1 VLEALEG
8 GCMRS
13 STTGWLLL
21 FPTLL
26 ILFVMGVVPFLFV
39 LVLGFFDWNVFA
51 ADPTLRFAGV
61 ENYRRLVF
69 DTQFL
74 TSIWLTLK
82 FAFFVVVSELI
93 LGYLL
98 AQLLMRD
105 FPGKGLFR
113 TIHTLPLVVAP
124 IAVGA
129 TWRLLT
135 VPGLGPIPYYLDR
148 WFGIDYRLGSFP
160 DQAFLTTV
168 IMDIWH
174 WTPLVTLTMLAGLA
188 ALPKEPFEQA
198 QVDGANKFQVFW
210 HITVPLMKP
219 VILTTVFIRLMDALR
234 TVDEV
239 WMLTGGGPAAATRY
253 IGLYIWRIVFPKTD
267 YGYGAAMS
275 LLTLYL
281 TVVLCW
287 LLYVALV
294 QQRRPRPR
302 VGSG

>member
-1 VLEALEG
+1 
-8 GCMRS
+8 MRS

-26 ILFVMGVVPFLFV
+26 ILVVMGVVPFLFV

-51 ADPTLRFAGV
+51 ADPSLRFAGV

-69 DTQFL
+69 DGPFL
-74 TSIWLTLK
+74 ASIWLTLR

-93 LGYLL
+93 LGYFL

-148 WFGIDYRLGSFP
+148 WFDIDYRMGSFP
-160 DQAFLTTV
+160 EQAFLTTV

-188 ALPKEPFEQA
+188 ALPKEPLEQA

-210 HITVPLMKP
+210 HITLPLMKP

-239 WMLTGGGPAAATRY
+239 WMLTGGGPGAATRY
-253 IGLYIWRIVFPKTD
+253 VGLYIWRIVFPKTD

-281 TVVLCW
+281 TIVLCW
-287 LLYVALV
+287 LLYVGLV
-294 QQRRPRPR
+294 QQRRPAGG
-302 VGSG
+302 GS

>member
-1 VLEALEG
+1 
-8 GCMRS
+8 MRS
-13 STTGWLLL
+13 STIGWLLL

-26 ILFVMGVVPFLFV
+26 ILLVMGVVPFLYV

-69 DTQFL
+69 DGPFL
-74 TSIWLTLK
+74 ASIWLTLK

-93 LGYLL
+93 LGYFL

-188 ALPKEPFEQA
+188 ALPKEPLEQA
-198 QVDGANKFQVFW
+198 QIDGANRFQVFW
-210 HITVPLMKP
+210 HVTLPLMKP

-281 TVVLCW
+281 TIVLCW

-294 QQRRPRPR
+294 QQRRPRA
-302 VGSG
+302 GSG

>member
-1 VLEALEG
+1 
-8 GCMRS
+8 MR
-13 STTGWLLL
+13 TLIIGWLLL
-21 FPTLL
+21 LPTVAVLL
-26 ILFVMGVVPFLFV
+26 VAGVLPFLYV
-39 LVLGFFDWNVFA
+39 LVVGFFDWNLFA
-51 ADPTLRFAGV
+51 ADPTLRFAGL

-69 DTQFL
+69 DAAFL
-74 TSIWLTLK
+74 HSIWLTLQ
-82 FAFFVVVSELI
+82 FTFYVVVSELI
-93 LGYLL
+93 LGYLV

-105 FPGKGLFR
+105 FPGKGFFR
-113 TIHTLPLVVAP
+113 TIHTLPLMVAP

-148 WFGIDYRLGSFP
+148 WLDVDYRLGTFA

-174 WTPLVTLTMLAGLA
+174 WTPLVTLTMLAGLS
-188 ALPKEPFEQA
+188 ALPKEPMEQA
-198 QVDGANKFQVFW
+198 QVDGANKLQIFW
-210 HITVPLMKP
+210 YITLPMLKP

-239 WMLTGGGPAAATRY
+239 WMLTGGGPGTATRY
-253 IGLYIWRIVFPKTD
+253 IGLHIWRVVFPKTD

-281 TVVLCW
+281 TIVLCW
-287 LLYVALV
+287 LLYAALV
-294 QQRRPRPR
+294 ARRDLPERR
-302 VGSG
+302 R

>member
-1 VLEALEG
+1 
-8 GCMRS
+8 MRS

-51 ADPTLRFAGV
+51 ADPSLRFAGV

-69 DTQFL
+69 DGPFL
-74 TSIWLTLK
+74 ASIWLTLR

-93 LGYLL
+93 LGYFL

-148 WFGIDYRLGSFP
+148 WFDIDYRMGSFP
-160 DQAFLTTV
+160 EQAFLTTV

-188 ALPKEPFEQA
+188 ALPKEPLEQA
-198 QVDGANKFQVFW
+198 QVDGANRFQVFW
-210 HITVPLMKP
+210 HITLPLMKP

-239 WMLTGGGPAAATRY
+239 WMLTGGGPGAATRY

-281 TVVLCW
+281 TIVLCW
-287 LLYVALV
+287 LLYVGLV
-294 QQRRPRPR
+294 QQRRPAG
-302 VGSG
+302 GSS

>member
-1 VLEALEG
+1 
-8 GCMRS
+8 MRS

-26 ILFVMGVVPFLFV
+26 ILFVMGVLPFLYV

-69 DTQFL
+69 DGPFL
-74 TSIWLTLK
+74 ASIWLTLK

-93 LGYLL
+93 LGYFL

-188 ALPKEPFEQA
+188 ALPKEPLEQA
-198 QVDGANKFQVFW
+198 QIDGANKFQVFW
-210 HITVPLMKP
+210 HVTLPLMKP

-281 TVVLCW
+281 TIVLCW

-294 QQRRPRPR
+294 QQRRPRA
-302 VGSG
+302 GNG

>member
-1 VLEALEG
+1 
-8 GCMRS
+8 MRT

-21 FPTLL
+21 LPSVVVLL
-26 ILFVMGVVPFLFV
+26 VVGVLPFLYV
-39 LVLGFFDWNVFA
+39 LVVGFFDWNLFA
-51 ADPTLRFAGV
+51 ADPTLRFAGL

-69 DTQFL
+69 DAAFL
-74 TSIWLTLK
+74 RSIWLTLQ
-82 FAFFVVVSELI
+82 FTFYVVVSELI

-105 FPGKGLFR
+105 FPGKGFFR
-113 TIHTLPLVVAP
+113 TIHTLPLMVAP

-148 WFGIDYRLGSFP
+148 WLGIDYRLGTFA

-168 IMDIWH
+168 VMDIWH
-174 WTPLVTLTMLAGLA
+174 WTPLVTLTMLAGLS
-188 ALPKEPFEQA
+188 ALPKEPMEQA
-198 QVDGANKFQVFW
+198 QVDGASKLQIFW
-210 HITVPLMKP
+210 YITLPMLKP

-239 WMLTGGGPAAATRY
+239 WMLTGGGPGTATRY
-253 IGLYIWRIVFPKTD
+253 IGLHIWRVVFPKTD

-281 TVVLCW
+281 TIVLCW
-287 LLYVALV
+287 LLYAALV
-294 QQRRPRPR
+294 ARRELPKRGR
-302 VGSG
+302 

>member
-1 VLEALEG
+1 
-8 GCMRS
+8 MRS

-26 ILFVMGVVPFLFV
+26 ILFVMGVVPFLYV

-51 ADPTLRFAGV
+51 ADPTVRFAGV

-69 DTQFL
+69 DTPFL
-74 TSIWLTLK
+74 MSVWRTLQ
-82 FAFFVVVSELI
+82 FAFFVVVSQLI

-105 FPGKGLFR
+105 FPGKKLFR

-129 TWRLLT
+129 TWRLMT

-148 WFGIDYRLGSFP
+148 WFDIDYRLGSYP
-160 DQAFLTTV
+160 TQAFMTTV

-174 WTPLVTLTMLAGLA
+174 WTPLVTLTMLAGLS
-188 ALPKEPFEQA
+188 ALPKEPHEQA
-198 QVDGANKFQVFW
+198 QVDGANKLQVFW
-210 HITVPLMKP
+210 HITLPLLKP

-281 TVVLCW
+281 TIVLCW
-287 LLYVALV
+287 LLYVGLV
-294 QQRRPRPR
+294 QQRRPR
-302 VGSG
+302 GGG

>member
-1 VLEALEG
+1 
-8 GCMRS
+8 MRS

-26 ILFVMGVVPFLFV
+26 ILFVIGVVPFLFV

-51 ADPTLRFAGV
+51 ADPSLRFAGV
-61 ENYRRLVF
+61 GNYRRLVF
-69 DTQFL
+69 DGPFL
-74 TSIWLTLK
+74 TSIWLTLR

-93 LGYLL
+93 LGYFL

-160 DQAFLTTV
+160 EQAFLTTV

-188 ALPKEPFEQA
+188 ALPKEPLEQA
-198 QVDGANKFQVFW
+198 QVDGANRFQVFW
-210 HITVPLMKP
+210 HITLPLMKP

-287 LLYVALV
+287 LLYVGLV
-294 QQRRPRPR
+294 QQRRPRA
-302 VGSG
+302 GNG